1 MSDDVEIETT
11 DTDEAPQ
18 NMEAAPVAK
27 KTTKKAA
34 KPQETQKANNTERA
48 RAIVRA
54 KLAAAQRPPVNDYR

>member
-1 MSDDVEIETT
+1 MDEPQTTESDDT
-11 DTDEAPQ
+11 PQ
-18 NMEAAPVAK
+18 SMEAAPVAK
-27 KTTKKAA
+27 KATKKAA

>member
-1 MSDDVEIETT
+1 MSDNVEMETT
-11 DTDEAPQ
+11 ETDETPQ

-27 KTTKKAA
+27 KTTKKATKLQA
-34 KPQETQKANNTERA
+34 PKEASSTERA

>member
-1 MSDDVEIETT
+1 MDENIETT
-11 DTDEAPQ
+11 DADDAPQ

-27 KTTKKAA
+27 KATKKATKPKAA
-34 KPQETQKANNTERA
+34 KESNNTERA

>member
-11 DTDEAPQ
+11 DTDETLQ

-27 KTTKKAA
+27 KATKKAA
-34 KPQETQKANNTERA
+34 KPCVTHEATTTERA
-48 RAIVRA
+48 RAIGRA

>member
-11 DTDEAPQ
+11 ETDDAPQ
-18 NMEAAPVAK
+18 NMEAAPVVK
-27 KTTKKAA
+27 KATKKAA
-34 KPQETQKANNTERA
+34 KPQEIQKANNTERA

>member
-11 DTDEAPQ
+11 ETDDAPQ
-18 NMEAAPVAK
+18 NMEAASVAK
-27 KTTKKAA
+27 KATKKAA

-54 KLAAAQRPPVNDYR
+54 RLTAAKRPPVNDYR